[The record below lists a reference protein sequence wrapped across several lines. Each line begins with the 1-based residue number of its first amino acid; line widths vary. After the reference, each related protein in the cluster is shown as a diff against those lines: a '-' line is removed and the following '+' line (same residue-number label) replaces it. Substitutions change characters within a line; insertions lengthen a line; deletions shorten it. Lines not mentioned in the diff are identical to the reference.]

1 MASVRNPAWDALR
14 TRRQWLIFLAVAV
27 LLGVAAHLLDQT
39 AWSHLRDTRVN
50 DKDWG
55 RLLRS
60 MGYLP
65 TWIIV
70 AGGFWLHDR
79 GSPGWGWRGGLVVLA
94 PALGGGVAEL
104 LKIATRRLRPDPE
117 TFMYAWRPFAE
128 DLWSTR
134 GLGMPSSHVALAFAG
149 AAVMARLLP
158 KGWWLWYLLAVGC
171 AATRVLALGH
181 FLSDAVVAALVGYVT
196 GVLLSRTGGFGRAVV
211 EHGSDQ
217 GVRVLDSPLDSRIDI
232 ANMR

>member
-1 MASVRNPAWDALR
+1 MNSAMASVRNPAWDALR

-79 GSPGWGWRGGLVVLA
+79 GSPGWGKCRLA
-94 PALGGGVAEL
+94 ASSFATWISTASDVCL
-104 LKIATRRLRPDPE
+104 L
-117 TFMYAWRPFAE
+117 
-128 DLWSTR
+128 
-134 GLGMPSSHVALAFAG
+134 
-149 AAVMARLLP
+149 
-158 KGWWLWYLLAVGC
+158 
-171 AATRVLALGH
+171 
-181 FLSDAVVAALVGYVT
+181 
-196 GVLLSRTGGFGRAVV
+196 
-211 EHGSDQ
+211 
-217 GVRVLDSPLDSRIDI
+217 
-232 ANMR
+232 